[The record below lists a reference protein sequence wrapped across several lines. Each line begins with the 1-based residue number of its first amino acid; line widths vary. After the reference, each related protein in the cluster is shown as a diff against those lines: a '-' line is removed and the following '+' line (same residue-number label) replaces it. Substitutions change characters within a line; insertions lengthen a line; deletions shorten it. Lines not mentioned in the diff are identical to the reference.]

1 MNDTIQVLIADD
13 HEIVRQGLKT
23 LISTCPDM
31 KVVGEAANGI
41 EAVNK
46 ARQLR
51 PDVILLDMLMP
62 QKNGLEALVEIKE
75 DNPEARVLVLTSFAE
90 DEQIL
95 SAIKSGALGYLLK
108 DSSPQELIQAIQ
120 AVYRGESW
128 LHPSVA
134 RRLVNEFSRPSSN
147 QTPKN
152 PLTEREVEVL
162 KLVAEGLSNQ
172 EISELL
178 HVSERT
184 VGKHVGSILDK
195 LQLPNRTQ
203 AALYALRQ
211 GLVQLEKR

>member
-1 MNDTIQVLIADD
+1 MDDIIQVLIADD

-41 EAVNK
+41 EAISM
-46 ARQLR
+46 ARQLQ

-62 QKNGLEALVEIKE
+62 HKSGLEALAEIKE
-75 DNPEARVLVLTSFAE
+75 DNPEARVLVLTSSAD

-108 DSSPQELIQAIQ
+108 DSSPQELLQAIQ
-120 AVYRGESW
+120 AVYRGQSS

-134 RRLVNEFSRPSSN
+134 RRLVNEFSRPPSDQAS
-147 QTPKN
+147 KN
-152 PLTEREVEVL
+152 PLTEREIEVL

-172 EISELL
+172 EISEILN
-178 HVSERT
+178 VSERT
-184 VGKHVGSILDK
+184 VGKHVGSILEK

>member
-1 MNDTIQVLIADD
+1 MNDLIQILIADD

-41 EAVNK
+41 EAVDK
-46 ARQLR
+46 ARQLQ

-62 QKNGLEALVEIKE
+62 HKNGLEAIAEIKE
-75 DNPEARVLVLTSFAE
+75 DNPAARILVLTSFAE

-95 SAIKSGALGYLLK
+95 SAIKSGAMGYLLK
-108 DSSPQELIQAIQ
+108 DSSPQELLLAIQ
-120 AVYRGESW
+120 AVYRGESS

-134 RRLVNEFSRPSSN
+134 RRLVNEFSRPPSD
-147 QTPKN
+147 QTLRN
-152 PLTEREVEVL
+152 PLTEREIEVL

-172 EISELL
+172 EISDIL

-211 GLVQLEKR
+211 GLVHLEKR